1 MTSLN
6 DLNFDPWV
14 LCHSLSR
21 SASKENAFEPRTN
34 RICSTHQLLSHN
46 EFNRCVARYDGNKS
60 VRSFSCWDQLLTM
73 AFAQLTYRESLRD
86 IEVCLRAQR
95 GKLYHSGLAGPI
107 KRSTLADANETRDW
121 RIYAD
126 FAQSLI
132 QTARPLY
139 SDTELEIDLDATL
152 YALDSTTIDL
162 CLSLFP
168 WAQFRRAKA
177 AIKLHTL
184 MEIQSSIPV
193 FIAITSGRVHDINVL
208 DAITPE
214 PGSFMV
220 MDRGYVDFARLY
232 RIQLALAFFVIRSKD
247 NLQYSRRYSRAHDR
261 TTGVRSDQTIRLTGP
276 KSSLFYPAELRRV
289 SYHALDIDRRF
300 VFLTNNFSV
309 SPQTIAAL
317 YKYRWRIELFFKW
330 IKQHLRIKKFYGT
343 SINSVKIQVWT
354 AISVYVLVAI
364 IKKELGLKQDIY
376 TILQV
381 LSLTLFEK
389 TPILSLFDSYDE
401 SFQRTDSTNQLSLWE
416 I

>member
-1 MTSLN
+1 MS
-6 DLNFDPWV
+6 
-14 LCHSLSR
+14 
-21 SASKENAFEPRTN
+21 
-34 RICSTHQLLSHN
+34 
-46 EFNRCVARYDGNKS
+46 
-60 VRSFSCWDQLLTM
+60 
-73 AFAQLTYRESLRD
+73 FAQLTNRESLRD

-95 GKLYHSGLAGPI
+95 DKLYHSGLSGPV
-107 KRSTLADANETRDW
+107 KRSTLADANESRDW

-139 SDTELEIDLDATL
+139 ADTELEIDLEATL

-193 FIAITSGRVHDINVL
+193 FIAITSGRVHDINML

-214 PGSFMV
+214 PVSFMV

-232 RIQLALAFFVIRSKD
+232 RIQLALAFFVVRSKD

-261 TTGVRSDQTIRLTGP
+261 TTGVRSDQTILLTGP
-276 KSSLFYPAELRRV
+276 KSSLLYPVELRRV

-300 VFLTNNFSV
+300 VFLTNNFQV
-309 SPQTIAAL
+309 PAQTIAAL

-330 IKQHLRIKKFYGT
+330 IKQHLRIKKFFGT
-343 SINSVKIQVWT
+343 SVNGVKIQIWT

-364 IKKELGLKQDIY
+364 IKKKLGLNQDIY

-401 SFQRTDSTNQLSLWE
+401 PFQRTDSTNQLNLWE

>member
-1 MTSLN
+1 LN
-6 DLNFDPWV
+6 
-14 LCHSLSR
+14 
-21 SASKENAFEPRTN
+21 KGRTVFA
-34 RICSTHQLLSHN
+34 QLISFFSHN
-46 EFNRCVARYDGNKS
+46 EFNRCVARYQGNKS

-73 AFAQLTYRESLRD
+73 SFAQLTYRESLRD

-95 GKLYHSGLAGPI
+95 GKLYHSGLAGPV
-107 KRSTLADANETRDW
+107 KRSTLADANESRDW

-132 QTARPLY
+132 QAARPLY
-139 SDTELEIDLDATL
+139 ADTELKIDLDATL

-193 FIAITSGRVHDINVL
+193 FIAITSGRVHDINLL

-232 RIQLALAFFVIRSKD
+232 RIQLALAFFVVRSKD

-261 TTGVRSDQTIRLTGP
+261 TTGVRSDQTILLTGP
-276 KSSLFYPAELRRV
+276 KSSLFYPVELRRV

-330 IKQHLRIKKFYGT
+330 IKQHLRIKRFYGT
-343 SINSVKIQVWT
+343 SVNSVKIQIWT

-389 TPILSLFDSYDE
+389 TPILSLFDTYDE
-401 SFQRTDSTNQLSLWE
+401 SFQRTDSTNQLNLWQ

>member
-1 MTSLN
+1 MK
-6 DLNFDPWV
+6 F
-14 LCHSLSR
+14 
-21 SASKENAFEPRTN
+21 
-34 RICSTHQLLSHN
+34 LSHD
-46 EFNRCVARYDGNKS
+46 EFDRCVHRYDGNRYTK
-60 VRSFSCWDQLLTM
+60 SFSCWDQFLAM

-95 GKLYHSGLAGPI
+95 GKLYHSGFAGPV
-107 KRSTLADANETRDW
+107 KRSTLADANESRDW

-132 QTARPLY
+132 QIARPLY
-139 SDTELEIDLDATL
+139 ANTELEIELEETL

-168 WAQFRRAKA
+168 WAQFRRAKS

-193 FIAITSGRVHDINVL
+193 FIAVTSGRVVDVTLL
-208 DAITPE
+208 DAFTPE
-214 PGSFMV
+214 PGSFIV

-232 RIQLALAFFVIRSKD
+232 RIQLALAFFVIRAKD
-247 NLQYSRRYSRAHDR
+247 NLQYIRRYSHSHDR
-261 TTGVRSDQTIRLTGP
+261 STGVRSDQTILLTGP

-289 SYHALDIDRRF
+289 SYNALDIDRRF

-309 SPQTIAAL
+309 SPQSIAAL

-343 SINSVKIQVWT
+343 SFNSVKVQVWT
-354 AISVYVLVAI
+354 AISVYILVAI
-364 IKKELGLKQDIY
+364 IKKKLGLKHDIY

-389 TPILSLFDSYDE
+389 TPILSLFDDYDPQ
-401 SFQRTDSTNQLSLWE
+401 FQTTDLSNQLNLWE

>member
-1 MTSLN
+1 LN
-6 DLNFDPWV
+6 QG
-14 LCHSLSR
+14 
-21 SASKENAFEPRTN
+21 RTVFA
-34 RICSTHQLLSHN
+34 QLISFFSHN
-46 EFNRCVARYDGNKS
+46 EFNRCVARYQGNKS

-73 AFAQLTYRESLRD
+73 SFAQLTYRESLRD

-95 GKLYHSGLAGPI
+95 GKLYHSGLAGPVR
-107 KRSTLADANETRDW
+107 RSTLADANESRDW

-193 FIAITSGRVHDINVL
+193 FIAITSGRVHDINLL

-261 TTGVRSDQTIRLTGP
+261 TTGVRSDQTILLTGP
-276 KSSLFYPAELRRV
+276 KSSLFYPVELRRV

-309 SPQTIAAL
+309 SAQTIADL

-343 SINSVKIQVWT
+343 SINSVKIQIWT

-389 TPILSLFDSYDE
+389 TPILGLFESYDE
-401 SFQRTDSTNQLSLWE
+401 PFQRTDSTNQLNLW
-416 I
+416 